1 MSQENDIV
9 LIYCEDKP
17 LTFARIEEILPD
29 HKKDWYHVKML
40 ILQIPLQTV
49 TWILRSAYIDGAEF
63 TMNGKR
69 MCLKPVISPEE
80 EQKKEGKK
88 TGTQLKTEKNKIKTG
103 SPRVISL
110 ANRRKPNR
118 KKH

>member
-40 ILQIPLQTV
+40 ILQIPVQTV

-63 TMNGKR
+63 TMNGKSMR
-69 MCLKPVISPEE
+69 LKPVISPEE
-80 EQKKEGKK
+80 DQKKEDKK
-88 TGTQLKTEKNKIKTG
+88 TKTQVKMKKNATKAG
-103 SPRVISL
+103 SSRVISL
-110 ANRRKPNR
+110 PNRRKPNR